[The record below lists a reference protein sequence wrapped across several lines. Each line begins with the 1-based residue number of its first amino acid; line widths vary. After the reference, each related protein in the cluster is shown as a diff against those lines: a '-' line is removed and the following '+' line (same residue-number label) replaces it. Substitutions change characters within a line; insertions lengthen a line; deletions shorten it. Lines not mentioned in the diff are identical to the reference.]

1 MRDAIRRDVVYALRG
16 LRGAPL
22 FTLIV
27 VLTLGAGLGAATA
40 IFSVVNGVLL
50 RPLPYREPERLVMI
64 WNDFGQGAQSLPA
77 TSATDY
83 LDYDRETTLFEG
95 FAAGTGGSEVGATG
109 VLTGEGG
116 SERVELTPIS
126 ANLLPL
132 LGVKP
137 ILGRTFTADEELA
150 QGPKVV
156 MLTYPLWQRRYGG
169 DRVIIGKTIQLDA
182 VSRTVVGVLPPDF
195 RLFLPPE
202 VYAM

>member
-1 MRDAIRRDVVYALRG
+1 MRDAIRRDVAYALRG
-16 LRGAPL
+16 LRRSPA

-27 VLTLGAGLGAATA
+27 VLTLGAGLGAATT

-64 WNDFGQGAQSLPA
+64 WNDFGQGAQTLPA

-83 LDYDRETTLFEG
+83 LDYGRETTLFEG

-109 VLTGEGG
+109 VLTGDGA

-132 LGVKP
+132 LGVQP
-137 ILGRTFTADEELA
+137 ILGRTFTEEEEAL
-150 QGPKVV
+150 QGPKVTI
-156 MLTYPLWQRRYGG
+156 LTYGLWRRRYGA
-169 DRVIIGKTIQLDA
+169 DPDIIGKTIQVDA
-182 VSRTVVGVLPPDF
+182 VSHTVVGVLPPDF

-202 VYAM
+202 V